1 MSARLRAETAVR
13 AYISA
18 LNAGDADRIA
28 ACVTED
34 FVNEHASSSGRT
46 VIGRQAYRERL
57 AKFLGEFRDLHYA
70 IEDIIVDGDCVAVPY
85 VVSANWVADGMDVAT
100 GRHFSLRGMFR
111 FSVAGDLIA
120 HRVDYWDATDFQRQV
135 QSPAAGDR

>member
-1 MSARLRAETAVR
+1 MTAASASEAAVR
-13 AYISA
+13 AYIAA

-46 VIGRQAYRERL
+46 VIGREAYRDRL
-57 AKFLGEFRDLHYA
+57 ATFLREFRDLRYQV
-70 IEDIIVDGDCVAVPY
+70 EEIIVDGDRVAVPY
-85 VVSANWVADGMDVAT
+85 IVSANWVAPDTEIVAA
-100 GRHFSLRGMFR
+100 RPFSLRGMFR
-111 FSVAGDLIA
+111 FRIAGGLIA

-135 QSPAAGDR
+135 QSPES